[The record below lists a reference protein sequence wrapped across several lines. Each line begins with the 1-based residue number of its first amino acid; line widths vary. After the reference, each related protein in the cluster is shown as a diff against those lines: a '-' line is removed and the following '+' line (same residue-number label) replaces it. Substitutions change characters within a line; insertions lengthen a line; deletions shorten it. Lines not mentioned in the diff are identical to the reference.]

1 MTERVENLVTH
12 AVSWNKEKLRVCI
25 AVKRKTS
32 EILAVLQILPRDK
45 KKTCQQIVFLEKL
58 YS

>member
-1 MTERVENLVTH
+1 MTEWVEHLVTH

-45 KKTCQQIVFLEKL
+45 KKLANKL
-58 YS
+58 YF